1 MSGDDSTERELKLRH
16 ELANVVQQKKA
27 LQKLLR
33 SASDQIEQLVESEC
47 AEDDKTGALQAA
59 EKFRR
64 AASL

>member
-1 MSGDDSTERELKLRH
+1 MSDFDRIERELKH

-27 LQKLLR
+27 LQKLLE
-33 SASDQIEQLVESEC
+33 SASAKIEELISSGC
-47 AEDDKTGALQAA
+47 AEETRAGALEAA

>member
-1 MSGDDSTERELKLRH
+1 MSDFERIERELKH

-27 LQKLLR
+27 LQKLLA
-33 SASDQIEQLVESEC
+33 SASAKIEELVGSEC
-47 AEDDKTGALQAA
+47 AEETKLDALAAA

>member
-1 MSGDDSTERELKLRH
+1 MSADDNTERDLKH

-27 LQKLLR
+27 LQKLLEN
-33 SASDQIEQLVESEC
+33 ASERIEELVSSEC
-47 AEDDKTGALQAA
+47 AEEDKAGALKAA

>member
-1 MSGDDSTERELKLRH
+1 MSGNEKTERELKH

-27 LQKLLR
+27 LQKLLER
-33 SASDQIEQLVESEC
+33 ASDKIEELVEGEC
-47 AEDDKTGALQAA
+47 AEEDKAGALEAA

>member
-1 MSGDDSTERELKLRH
+1 MSELERIERELKH

-27 LQKLLR
+27 LQKLLE
-33 SASDQIEQLVESEC
+33 SASTKIEELVVSGC
-47 AEDDKTGALQAA
+47 AEKQKAEALEAA

>member
-1 MSGDDSTERELKLRH
+1 MSDLERIERELKH

-27 LQKLLR
+27 LQKLLA
-33 SASDQIEQLVESEC
+33 SASAKIEQLVGSGC
-47 AEDDKTGALQAA
+47 AEKEKAEALEAA

>member
-1 MSGDDSTERELKLRH
+1 MSELERIERELKH

-27 LQKLLR
+27 LQKLLE
-33 SASDQIEQLVESEC
+33 SASAKIEELVGGGC
-47 AEDDKTGALQAA
+47 AEEDKAGALAAA

>member
-1 MSGDDSTERELKLRH
+1 MPGTEMTERELKH

-27 LQKLLR
+27 LQKLLQ
-33 SASDQIEQLVESEC
+33 SASDKIEELVGGEC
-47 AEDDKTGALQAA
+47 ADEDKAGALQAA

>member
-1 MSGDDSTERELKLRH
+1 MSDFDRIERELKH

-27 LQKLLR
+27 LQKLLQ
-33 SASDQIEQLVESEC
+33 SASEKIEELVGSNC
-47 AEDDKTGALQAA
+47 AAEDKAHALEAA

>member
-1 MSGDDSTERELKLRH
+1 MAGTEMTERELKH

-27 LQKLLR
+27 LQRLLA
-33 SASDQIEQLVESEC
+33 SASDKIEELVDGAC
-47 AEDDKTGALQAA
+47 AEADRARALEAA

>member
-1 MSGDDSTERELKLRH
+1 MSDDDRTERELKH

-27 LQKLLR
+27 LQKLLEK
-33 SASDQIEQLVESEC
+33 ASDKIEELIDSEC
-47 AEDDKTGALQAA
+47 AEEDKTGALQAA

>member
-1 MSGDDSTERELKLRH
+1 MPGSDKTENELKH

-27 LQKLLR
+27 LQKLLE
-33 SASDQIEQLVESEC
+33 SASEKIEELVGSDCGE
-47 AEDDKTGALQAA
+47 EDKAGALRAA

>member
-1 MSGDDSTERELKLRH
+1 MSDQDRVERELKH

-27 LQKLLR
+27 LQKLLE
-33 SASDQIEQLVESEC
+33 SASDKIEELVGGDC
-47 AEDDKTGALQAA
+47 AEEDKVGALKAA

>member
-1 MSGDDSTERELKLRH
+1 MPGTEMTERELKH

-27 LQKLLR
+27 LQKLLQ
-33 SASDQIEQLVESEC
+33 SASEKIEELVGGEC
-47 AEDDKTGALQAA
+47 AEEHKAGALQAA